1 MNALDR
7 CRARST
13 KAQKKQAKAWSWVR
27 GVSNHERKGRMNGFL
42 GKEMNG
48 AKTKE

>member
-1 MNALDR
+1 MHWMDVEPETQKLR
-7 CRARST
+7 
-13 KAQKKQAKAWSWVR
+13 KKQAKAWSWVR